1 MGKLLAALFLSILLT
16 SNIFSDN
23 VHLKNG
29 NTYLNVKII
38 EEKEDYIVIQFNKEQ
53 GTIQRVRI
61 LKIDKVDYN
70 PNLRSRLTGP
80 GIIEPALNQPE
91 IKQPEIKQPIM
102 PERHIQTVR
111 PYKNLL
117 FIGILGAVL
126 AWDNFSDASNIGSMI
141 SFYKNL
147 NMDVGTLESQ
157 QTRKTIVGAVA
168 AIIGL
173 AAIAMSME
181 EIEVKANGNSLTVSY
196 GF

>member
-16 SNIFSDN
+16 PNIFSDN

-141 SFYKNL
+141 SSYKNL
-147 NMDVGTLESQ
+147 NMDVSTLESQ

-173 AAIAMSME
+173 ATIVMSME
-181 EIEVKANGNSLTVSY
+181 EVEVKANGNSLTISY